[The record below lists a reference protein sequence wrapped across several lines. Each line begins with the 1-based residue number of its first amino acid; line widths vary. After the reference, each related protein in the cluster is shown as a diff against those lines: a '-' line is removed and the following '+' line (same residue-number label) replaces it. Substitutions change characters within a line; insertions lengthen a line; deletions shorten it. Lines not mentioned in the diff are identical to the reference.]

1 MGAEEMTRMGIF
13 DRNGERLG
21 YLEGDHVYDVEG
33 MHTGVLREGEI
44 YDLQETRRWLVDGH
58 AVTDLQGNV
67 IGYLGDGVRDEHHLD

>member
-1 MGAEEMTRMGIF
+1 MTRMGIF

-33 MHTGVLREGEI
+33 MHTGVLREGVI

-58 AVTDLQGNV
+58 ALTDLQGNV
-67 IGYLGDGVRDEHHLD
+67 IGYLGDSVPDEPLLD